1 MIRYFH
7 SCMQR
12 SSRNSFS
19 FYTFNVTE
27 VFRNPPPPIR
37 SATGRALSGERCA
50 RRAKART
57 AACYRACLPT

>member
-1 MIRYFH
+1 
-7 SCMQR
+7 MQR

-27 VFRNPPPPIR
+27 VFRNPPPPPIR
-37 SATGRALSGERCA
+37 GATGRALSGERSA